1 MRVHGCDL
9 PLYVFLGPLADSLSG
24 STLHPLSGIFVFR
37 IYSDQK
43 PVSDIIP
50 VNKYALKKTKRK
62 TVTLS
67 KKPVLIMIY
76 IMSPIYTY
84 L

>member
-1 MRVHGCDL
+1 MRDHGCDL

-50 VNKYALKKTKRK
+50 VNKYALKKQKTKK
-62 TVTLS
+62 DGNTF
-67 KKPVLIMIY
+67 
-76 IMSPIYTY
+76 
-84 L
+84 